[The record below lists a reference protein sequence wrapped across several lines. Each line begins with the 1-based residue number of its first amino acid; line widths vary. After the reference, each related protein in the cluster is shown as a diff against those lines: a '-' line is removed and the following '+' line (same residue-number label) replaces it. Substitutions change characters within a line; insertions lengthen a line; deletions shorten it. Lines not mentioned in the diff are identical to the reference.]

1 MARKKLEVKEKEQ
14 QQQNDLSVL
23 SDIVDS
29 YAMHKD
35 RANELDKLIKSESAE
50 IKTLMNASFEEDE
63 NGKRAFDN
71 GDYVVTLSTRDTS
84 KMNEEKLIAYLKEHG
99 LAKGIVK
106 KKEYIDEK
114 AFEDAVYNHKIS
126 DEQLIEMDT
135 CKEYS
140 TTQYLTYKKSGGK

>member
-1 MARKKLEVKEKEQ
+1 MARKKLEVKEKE

-29 YAMHKD
+29 YASHKN
-35 RANELDKLIKSESAE
+35 RANELDKLIKSEGAE
-50 IKTLMNASFEEDE
+50 IKSIMNEAFEEDE
-63 NGKRAFDN
+63 NGKRFFSND
-71 GDYVVTLSTRDTS
+71 DYTVTLSTRDTS

-114 AFEDAVYNHKIS
+114 AFENAVYNHVIS
-126 DEQLIEMDT
+126 DEQLVEMDS
-135 CKEYS
+135 CKDYS
-140 TTQYLTYKKSGGK
+140 TSQVLTYKKNGGK